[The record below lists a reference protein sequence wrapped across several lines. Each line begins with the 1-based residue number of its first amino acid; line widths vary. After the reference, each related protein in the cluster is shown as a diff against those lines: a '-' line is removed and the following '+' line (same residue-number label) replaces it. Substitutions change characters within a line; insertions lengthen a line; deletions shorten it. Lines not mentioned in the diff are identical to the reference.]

1 MDTKKLIKAIQLIIK
16 EEVKK
21 EVAKKEKALRKS
33 LMNEIKQS
41 QPKVVEKDPL
51 DVDHIF
57 EGTQTQQE
65 KSFTNNSMLNA
76 MLNETAESGEWRNIN
91 SNGVGGGMFNS
102 SQAQSFG
109 SMMGGQ
115 QPQVLQTAEGG
126 QVSTQQ
132 LQQTEAG
139 QAVVNALTRDYSG
152 LMKHMNNKK
161 GK

>member
-1 MDTKKLIKAIQLIIK
+1 
-16 EEVKK
+16 
-21 EVAKKEKALRKS
+21 
-33 LMNEIKQS
+33 
-41 QPKVVEKDPL
+41 
-51 DVDHIF
+51 
-57 EGTQTQQE
+57 
-65 KSFTNNSMLNA
+65 MLND
-76 MLNETAESGEWRNIN
+76 MLNETAQGGEWRNIN

-152 LMKHMNNKK
+152 LMKHMNDKK